1 MDAREAA
8 VATGGPLGGVGA
20 GFYFSP
26 QAVAR
31 AGECGFDVIGLYA
44 CGRGGVLG
52 DATPEEVDRV
62 FAFFKPGLIAGM
74 VEAGRSQATGDIMA
88 AHVASAVDYAR
99 ATFGGIDPAVL
110 AAFSAAA
117 RTVVASLPTG
127 RWPLVDGYRALPVPE
142 DPVAEAYWW
151 AVLLREVRG
160 GVHTEVVAESELS
173 FAAACQF
180 DRGDDYYRLHGFGDD
195 DRVPETEEALA
206 ARAEIE
212 EETEDRMA
220 GLFGVLDDAG
230 LAALVA
236 GAVAFEGA
244 VFDPVPVD

>member
-1 MDAREAA
+1 MDARDAA

-26 QAVAR
+26 QAVSR
-31 AGECGFDVIGLYA
+31 APECGLDVIGLYA

-52 DATPEEVDRV
+52 DVSADEVDRV
-62 FAFFKPGLIAGM
+62 FAFFKPGMIAGM
-74 VEAGRSQATGDIMA
+74 VSAGRAQATGDVLA
-88 AHVASAVDYAR
+88 VHVASAVDYAR

-110 AAFSAAA
+110 DGFSAAA
-117 RTVVASLPTG
+117 AAVVGALPTG
-127 RWPLVDGYRALPVPE
+127 RWPLVDGYRALPVPA
-142 DPVAEAYWW
+142 DPVAAAYWW

-180 DRGDDYYRLHGFGDD
+180 DRGDDYYRLHGFTDE
-195 DRVPETEEALA
+195 DRVPETEAALA
-206 ARAEIE
+206 ARKEIE

-220 GLFGVLDDAG
+220 ALFDVLDAAG

-236 GAVAFEGA
+236 GALA
-244 VFDPVPVD
+244 